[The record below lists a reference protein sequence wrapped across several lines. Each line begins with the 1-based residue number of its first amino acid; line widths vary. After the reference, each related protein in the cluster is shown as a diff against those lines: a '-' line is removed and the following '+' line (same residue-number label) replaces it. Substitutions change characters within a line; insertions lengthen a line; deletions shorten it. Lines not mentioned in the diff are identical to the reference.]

1 MKRKSISHIVK
12 KQIKQALREQIV
24 TPIISNNKSVSDYRQ
39 DLTQSN
45 ASEETNNKIIP
56 FLDAVLG
63 DRIFTGYRVVRTEAC
78 TGMQVYIFS
87 GSAFFDINKYVE
99 SINGKFFTI
108 VGYEDDQWVYVYLT
122 KDGEII
128 SNKYSPIISTNE
140 DYIPLAM
147 IWVETGSTEINP
159 KFIVDIRPNRVA
171 SLAEIYGIRS
181 QQAELYNIIPNS
193 LVGIDDVELT
203 DASESGEVRIH
214 IQPNTSALIYMQ
226 GHIIILP
233 EDTLTLE
240 LPESGSQ
247 DYYIVAHGYI
257 DNSELIYKIDYKQIE
272 STETV
277 ERYQLVLGKI
287 SGLTS
292 ETIILTE
299 DMIDI
304 RMQRSCEDILEVPFK
319 FIFKR
324 EGILSEES
332 NIDVAEIVPETMKII
347 TTKVYL
353 GNSMLESGDIDSIII
368 DVKINGV
375 SIFEIES
382 EEEHRIQIPKNTPN
396 GTLLISGDIDQNKIY
411 LEENDIVTVDVID
424 IPYESGNDLP
434 EDLIVIVE
442 CVVSTQRPII

>member
-1 MKRKSISHIVK
+1 
-12 KQIKQALREQIV
+12 
-24 TPIISNNKSVSDYRQ
+24 
-39 DLTQSN
+39 
-45 ASEETNNKIIP
+45 
-56 FLDAVLG
+56 
-63 DRIFTGYRVVRTEAC
+63 
-78 TGMQVYIFS
+78 
-87 GSAFFDINKYVE
+87 
-99 SINGKFFTI
+99 
-108 VGYEDDQWVYVYLT
+108 
-122 KDGEII
+122 
-128 SNKYSPIISTNE
+128 
-140 DYIPLAM
+140 
-147 IWVETGSTEINP
+147 
-159 KFIVDIRPNRVA
+159 
-171 SLAEIYGIRS
+171 
-181 QQAELYNIIPNS
+181 
-193 LVGIDDVELT
+193 
-203 DASESGEVRIH
+203 
-214 IQPNTSALIYMQ
+214 MQ
-226 GHIIILP
+226 GHIIILS

-247 DYYIVAHGYI
+247 DYYIVAHCYI
-257 DNSELIYKIDYKQIE
+257 DNLELMYKIDYKQIE